1 MFPATIANKLG
12 INIKPNWRYEALLYP
27 SKYKL
32 TQYLSKVKDSAGCLK
47 RYIGAGLMFEA
58 NTSPPEEISL
68 FLTKLP
74 LELRDTLLTF
84 WKRSL
89 KRNRTKKIKVDFS
102 ETVLKNNAIWN
113 IQKVKGVNDSFL
125 RQAIYHVS
133 NYIHDPY
140 IAQAFSLFQS
150 SEYEE
155 IVKFI
160 GYCLYAKIPDADV
173 AKRWQLPVK
182 TIVALRLLFFDFSKF
197 PKDRIANFTYLRQ
210 LANNG
215 TISDVDFSY
224 YKRVFELGELGLK
237 AQTDFA
243 SLTRE
248 ERDIVEEYLGKTV
261 ISNTFNLQF
270 SIRNQKDALSYGSV
284 ISTLGNYYVKQA
296 ETNYFVAK
304 TKNTNAITR
313 RLEGEATAT
322 NENMTELDK
331 EFMALLKENSLQ
343 EVRVEYKTLS
353 ELKNKD

>member
-1 MFPATIANKLG
+1 MFQTAIANKLG
-12 INIKPNWRYEALLYP
+12 INIKPNWRYDALLYP
-27 SKYKL
+27 TKYKL
-32 TQYLSKVKDSAGCLK
+32 GQYLSKVKDTAGCLK
-47 RYIGAGLMFEA
+47 RYIGAGLMFELQD
-58 NTSPPEEISL
+58 TLPDELTL

-74 LELRDTLLTF
+74 DAQKKEFIVF

-89 KRNRTKKIKVDFS
+89 KKKKIKKLKVDFS
-102 ETVLKNNAIWN
+102 EAVLKNNPIWN
-113 IQKVKGVNDSFL
+113 LQKIDKINDSFL
-125 RQAIYHVS
+125 RKAIEHVS
-133 NYIHDPY
+133 NFKYDPY
-140 IAQAFSLFQS
+140 IGQAFALFQS

-160 GYCLYAKIPDADV
+160 GYCLYAKISDIEV

-182 TIVALRLLFFDFSKF
+182 TIEALRLLFFDFSKF
-197 PKDRIANFTYLRQ
+197 PKDRVANFTFLRQ

-215 TISDVDFSY
+215 TISDIDFSY

-243 SLTRE
+243 NLSRE
-248 ERDIVEEYLGKTV
+248 ERDTIEEYLGKTV

-270 SIRNQKDALSYGSV
+270 SIRNQKDALAYGSV
-284 ISTLGNYYVKQA
+284 ISTLGNYYVKQS
-296 ETNYFVAK
+296 ETNYFIAK
-304 TKNTNAITR
+304 TKNVNAVTR